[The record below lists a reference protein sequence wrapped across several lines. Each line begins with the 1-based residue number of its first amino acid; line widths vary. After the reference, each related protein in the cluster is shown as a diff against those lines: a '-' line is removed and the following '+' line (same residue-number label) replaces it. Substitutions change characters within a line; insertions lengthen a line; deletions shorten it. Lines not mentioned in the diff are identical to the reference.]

1 MQDFFLIWQDV
12 GLLLYSVLKAF
23 LPLPSLEVILT
34 PLCLKNPQKW
44 VIYAME
50 GAIGTCVGGAI
61 GYMIAKLLGK
71 KAFSSLVSEEDMQK
85 GEDMVKR
92 YGVVAVFIGGITPL
106 PDFLLAYLAGFTHM
120 SLPLFL
126 ISDGSARL
134 LRSLVVFYG
143 LKTLKTILPFDA
155 FGIWFSL
162 FILVYFLFKWGYK
175 RVRTYHIKK

>member
-71 KAFSSLVSEEDMQK
+71 KAFSSLVSEEDMQTI
-85 GEDMVKR
+85 
-92 YGVVAVFIGGITPL
+92 A
-106 PDFLLAYLAGFTHM
+106 
-120 SLPLFL
+120 SLNKDTSSFFSHYDPATVEM
-126 ISDGSARL
+126 IC
-134 LRSLVVFYG
+134 G
-143 LKTLKTILPFDA
+143 LK
-155 FGIWFSL
+155 
-162 FILVYFLFKWGYK
+162 
-175 RVRTYHIKK
+175 R

>member
-71 KAFSSLVSEEDMQK
+71 KAFSSLVSEEDMKK

-92 YGVVAVFIGGITPL
+92 
-106 PDFLLAYLAGFTHM
+106 
-120 SLPLFL
+120 
-126 ISDGSARL
+126 
-134 LRSLVVFYG
+134 
-143 LKTLKTILPFDA
+143 
-155 FGIWFSL
+155 
-162 FILVYFLFKWGYK
+162 
-175 RVRTYHIKK
+175 